1 MDALLQRLKGREGT
15 NVGTGTD
22 SSPRFL
28 VIKQSWRGQYPR
40 ILSIS
45 HKAITTRFPDT
56 DDVTN
61 TWSLTGDA
69 DVLGIEVGGA
79 SPEGGLFT
87 IKISQRKVRGWLF
100 GERTW
105 GGYVHWRVT
114 TGTECVPLTIF
125 LLISWPPA
133 LCRARMRALHAKH
146 APRCSRCFT
155 RPSALRGCSTH
166 LPSNFRKLLFAC
178 VLPGVKFRVL

>member
-1 MDALLQRLKGREGT
+1 MSTVDALLQRLKGREGT
-15 NVGTGTD
+15 TVGTGTD

-45 HKAITTRFPDT
+45 HTAITTRFPDT

-100 GERTW
+100 WEQVGRSCALAPD
-105 GGYVHWRVT
+105 T
-114 TGTECVPLTIF
+114 TRSQCVCP
-125 LLISWPPA
+125 
-133 LCRARMRALHAKH
+133 
-146 APRCSRCFT
+146 
-155 RPSALRGCSTH
+155 
-166 LPSNFRKLLFAC
+166 
-178 VLPGVKFRVL
+178 